1 MTNLLRLACRRE
13 TAAPMLALVLA
24 SATSV
29 GLAILRALATRH
41 VDNLGLIWNLF
52 LAWLPLVFALLA
64 GHEYQL
70 SAGRSWRFRSFTVAW
85 LLFFPNAPYI
95 FTDLVHLPSRFYGHY
110 WIDMLLILLFALTGL
125 VVGFLSLFL
134 MHSMIAR
141 MAGRPAGWLFIATV
155 AGLSGF
161 GVWLGRFLRFNS
173 WDVVLKPYE
182 FCHGLGSW
190 LLNPFVY
197 RSSFVFSSLFALF
210 VFLSYLMLYA
220 LTHLPQTQ
228 FVPAAVSTEAPRA
241 GTDQSTV

>member
-1 MTNLLRLACRRE
+1 MKNLITLACRRE
-13 TAAPMLALVLA
+13 TAAPIIALTVA
-24 SATSV
+24 SASSV
-29 GLAILRALATRH
+29 GLALMRMMFTHHLN
-41 VDNLGLIWNLF
+41 DLGLIWNLF

-64 GHEYQL
+64 GREYQL
-70 SAGRSWRFRSFTVAW
+70 SGGCSWRFRSFTVAW

-110 WIDMLLILLFALTGL
+110 WVDMLLILLFAITGL

-134 MHSMIAR
+134 MHSMITR
-141 MAGRPAGWLFIATV
+141 MAGRLAGWCFIATV

-173 WDVVLKPYE
+173 WDVVFKPFA
-182 FCHGLGSW
+182 FCRELGSW

-197 RSSFVFSSLFALF
+197 RSSFVFSALFALF

-228 FVPAAVSTEAPRA
+228 FVPATLSTDVPR
-241 GTDQSTV
+241 GGPDKSTV